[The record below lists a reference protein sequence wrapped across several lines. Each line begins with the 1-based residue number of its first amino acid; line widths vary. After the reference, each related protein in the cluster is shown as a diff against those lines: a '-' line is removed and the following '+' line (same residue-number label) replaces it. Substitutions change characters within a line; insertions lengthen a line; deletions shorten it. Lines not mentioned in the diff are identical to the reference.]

1 VTGKRLWS
9 ILAQIGGDQA
19 VKPFFA
25 MMGHDA
31 ITRRAVLT
39 QAREAV
45 TSNSIAAQ
53 EHRFRAF
60 RIFNEDIVLLGS
72 LSDFARSRLPH
83 LLDNLHDQFSPWP
96 EIARAL
102 RQPDVHERRLAHWIM
117 LASGRL
123 REGYTES
130 AHRLASVFHE
140 HGVPIYAVVICH
152 AIVSNAIIVEL
163 GLDRQSMM
171 GLSSFW
177 KRREL
182 DRRIAIRTALSK
194 ATQLD
199 LELLLETYSVVQQE
213 NRDRTRRQIETF
225 EVTVR
230 EVVGAVNA
238 SAGKVERLAASVENV
253 VGETSSQAER
263 AAGAAGDA
271 SDNVSN
277 VATATNELSISL
289 DHVAAEVVRASTMAH
304 EAHAAA
310 QKTDAIVQSLARS
323 AETIGSVVEMIQT
336 IASQTN
342 LLALNATIEAARAGE
357 AGRGFAVVA
366 TEVKQL
372 SSRTAKA
379 TDEIAA
385 QVPAMQAATREAV
398 AAIES
403 IVAFASQVNGIA
415 GAVAASIDEQRA
427 ATQEI
432 ARSADQAALGTQA
445 SAESIVQL
453 NERAQHAGRAVHDV
467 LDVAGTLS
475 RQAESLNHAFD
486 ELIRQNRAV

>member
-1 VTGKRLWS
+1 MTS
-9 ILAQIGGDQA
+9 N
-19 VKPFFA
+19 
-25 MMGHDA
+25 A
-31 ITRRAVLT
+31 IT
-39 QAREAV
+39 
-45 TSNSIAAQ
+45 AQ

-60 RIFNEDIVLLGS
+60 RIFDEDTRLLGS
-72 LSDFARSRLPH
+72 LSGFAQSRLPQ
-83 LLDNLHDQFSPWP
+83 LLDELHDQFAPWP
-96 EIARAL
+96 EIAQAL
-102 RQPDVHERRLAHWIM
+102 RQPDVHELRLAHWIR
-117 LASGRL
+117 LASGNL
-123 REGYTES
+123 LDGYTDS
-130 AHRLASVFHE
+130 ARSLATAFHD
-140 HGVPIYAVVICH
+140 HGVPIHAVVICH

-163 GLDRQSMM
+163 GLDRRSMM
-171 GLSSFW
+171 GLSSLW
-177 KRREL
+177 QRREL
-182 DRRIAIRTALSK
+182 DRRIATRTALSK

-213 NRDRTRRQIETF
+213 YRDRTRRQIEAF

-230 EVVGAVNA
+230 EVVEAVNT

-253 VGETSSQAER
+253 VGETSAQAER
-263 AAGAAGDA
+263 AAGAAGNA

-304 EAHAAA
+304 EAHHAA
-310 QKTDAIVQSLARS
+310 QKTDAIVKSLARS

-357 AGRGFAVVA
+357 AGRGFSVVA

-372 SSRTAKA
+372 SARTARA

-385 QVPAMQAATREAV
+385 QVPAMQSATREAV
-398 AAIES
+398 GAIES
-403 IVAFASQVNGIA
+403 IVAFVSQVNGIA

-432 ARSADQAALGTQA
+432 ARSADQAAMGTQA
-445 SAESIVQL
+445 NAETIVQL
-453 NERAQHAGRAVHDV
+453 NNRAQQAGKAVHDV
-467 LDVAGTLS
+467 LDVAGALS

-486 ELIRQNRAV
+486 DLVRQHRAV

>member
-1 VTGKRLWS
+1 
-9 ILAQIGGDQA
+9 
-19 VKPFFA
+19 
-25 MMGHDA
+25 M
-31 ITRRAVLT
+31 
-39 QAREAV
+39 

-53 EHRFRAF
+53 EHRFQAF
-60 RIFNEDIVLLGS
+60 RIFNEDIELLGS
-72 LSDFARSRLPH
+72 LAGFARDRLPK
-83 LLDNLHDQFSPWP
+83 LLEELHAQFAPWP
-96 EIARAL
+96 EIAQAL
-102 RQPDVHERRLAHWIM
+102 RRPDVHERRLAHWIK
-117 LASGRL
+117 LASGNL
-123 REGYTES
+123 GEGYTES
-130 AHRLASVFHE
+130 ARGLATVFHDR
-140 HGVPIYAVVICH
+140 GVPIYAVVICH

-163 GLDRQSMM
+163 GLDRRSMM

-177 KRREL
+177 QRRKL
-182 DRRIAIRTALSK
+182 DRRIAMRTALSK

-199 LELLLETYSVVQQE
+199 LELLLETYAVVQQE
-213 NRDRTRRQIETF
+213 SRDRTRQQIETF
-225 EVTVR
+225 EITVR
-230 EVVGAVNA
+230 EVVSAVNA
-238 SAGKVERLAASVENV
+238 SAGKVGRLAESVENV
-253 VGETSSQAER
+253 VGETSAQAER
-263 AAGAAGDA
+263 AVGAAESA

-289 DHVAAEVVRASTMAH
+289 DHVAAEVVRASTIAH

-310 QKTDAIVQSLARS
+310 QKTDAIVKSLAHS

-357 AGRGFAVVA
+357 TGRGFAVVA

-372 SSRTAKA
+372 SARTAKA

-432 ARSADQAALGTQA
+432 ARSADQAAMGTQEN
-445 SAESIVQL
+445 AETIVQL
-453 NERAQHAGRAVHDV
+453 SDSAQQAGKAVHDV

-486 ELIRQNRAV
+486 DLIRQNRAV